1 MTGNRHMPAQ
11 RDVRVQPKSNTDDHS
26 QVSESVAKPCLV
38 TVLGFDRNDVLFKSD
53 KVGAVQWRD
62 SDGLIV
68 AMLVKM
74 KPDVWGFSRR
84 GDYDWEENLKIY
96 GNSDLT

>member
-1 MTGNRHMPAQ
+1 MTEIRHMPVM
-11 RDVRVQPKSNTDDHS
+11 RDVRVKPKSDPDDQI

>member
-1 MTGNRHMPAQ
+1 MPAQ
-11 RDVRVQPKSNTDDHS
+11 RDVRVKPKIDPDDRT

-38 TVLGFDRNDVLFKSD
+38 TVMGFDSRDVLFKSD

-84 GDYDWEENLKIY
+84 GDYDWEENLRIY

>member
-11 RDVRVQPKSNTDDHS
+11 RDVRVQPKSNQDDHP

-38 TVLGFDRNDVLFKSD
+38 TGMGFDRKDVLFKSD

-84 GDYDWEENLKIY
+84 GDYDWEENLRIY